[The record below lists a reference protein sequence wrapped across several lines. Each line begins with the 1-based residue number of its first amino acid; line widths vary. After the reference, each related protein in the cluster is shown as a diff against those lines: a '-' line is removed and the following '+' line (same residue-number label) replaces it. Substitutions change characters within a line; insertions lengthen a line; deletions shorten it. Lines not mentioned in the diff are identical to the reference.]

1 MPEVQNVGAADYAQ
15 YQPSQYQGEVYA
27 DNYNTQPEIYDEQ
40 MAEIQAANKSRKGA
54 MILTGTIVAG
64 LGLLGGYFIGK
75 HGKASKSDMEAVKKE
90 LEELKNNYDK
100 LKNSDAIKNYDKLKQ
115 AAEEIET
122 KVTEHKVYT
131 PWRGFKKFVKEKLAF
146 LKEDTKKAADEAKEA
161 TEDAAKKAEDAAKD
175 AAE

>member
-15 YQPSQYQGEVYA
+15 YQPSQYQGEAYVE
-27 DNYNTQPEIYDEQ
+27 DYNTQPEVYDEQ

-75 HGKASKSDMEAVKKE
+75 HGKASKSDMDAIKKE
-90 LEELKNNYDK
+90 LDE

-115 AAEEIET
+115 AADEVEKEVAGRDFWNWWGI
-122 KVTEHKVYT
+122 KD
-131 PWRGFKKFVKEKLAF
+131 FVKNKFAF

-161 TEDAAKKAEDAAKD
+161 AEDAANNAKEKAEE
-175 AAE
+175 AAESAVE